1 MPSSIR
7 HGIRENLPQFA
18 LQLLQVFFVGLT
30 IGMMRTVMPVLA
42 QETFGLK
49 DQFVLLVSFVVVF
62 GLVKASMNLWAGHL
76 SDRIGRRGVLIVGWL
91 VALPIPWLIYFAQDW
106 SWIVVATFLLGLNQG
121 MCWSMA
127 LNSKLDLAHSTQRGL
142 VNGLNEFFGYAAV
155 GVAGWITAWMA
166 AQMGAQD
173 ALFWFGQLVIGMGLF
188 IALVWIMETRP
199 WAMRHAQGQPHQSM
213 SLAEAFMFASWRDR
227 QLLALN
233 QAGLVEKVVD
243 ALVWIFWP
251 LYFVSQGL
259 SLVEASVI
267 IGVYAIVWGG
277 SQLITGPLSDK
288 IGRKRLIVW
297 GMILCGLGAWS
308 IVWWQSKLLWY
319 GAAALTGIGMAMVY
333 PTLGAAVADKSP
345 AAVRG
350 ALLGVYRFWRD
361 FGYAAGALVM
371 GILMQQAQMFEA
383 VFALTGISMVLS
395 GLWVQWVYQEERS
408 S

>member
-1 MPSSIR
+1 
-7 HGIRENLPQFA
+7 
-18 LQLLQVFFVGLT
+18 
-30 IGMMRTVMPVLA
+30 
-42 QETFGLK
+42 
-49 DQFVLLVSFVVVF
+49 
-62 GLVKASMNLWAGHL
+62 
-76 SDRIGRRGVLIVGWL
+76 
-91 VALPIPWLIYFAQDW
+91 
-106 SWIVVATFLLGLNQG
+106 
-121 MCWSMA
+121 MA

-166 AQMGAQD
+166 EKMGAQE

-188 IALVWIMETRP
+188 IALVWVMETRP
-199 WAMRHAQGQPHQSM
+199 WAIRHAQGQSHQSM
-213 SLAEAFMFASWRDR
+213 SLAEAFVFASWRDR

-233 QAGLVEKVVD
+233 QAGLVEKFVD

-251 LYFVSQGL
+251 LYFVSQGV

-277 SQLITGPLSDK
+277 FQLITGPLSDK
-288 IGRKRLIVW
+288 IGRKHLIVW

-308 IVWWQSKLLWY
+308 IIWWQNAWLWY